1 MIRDE
6 QVDQVRDQADIV
18 GIIGEVV
25 QLKKSGRE
33 FKGCCPF
40 HEEKTPSF
48 YVNPAKGVYN
58 CFGCGESGD
67 AIDFVRKRQGLDF
80 VEAVKLV
87 GARSGIAVEEVKSTR
102 DGEEDPFKPYYEA
115 NAFAQKWFRDNLL
128 DPEAGREAR
137 AYLAERGIDEET
149 QEKFGLGWTPDEWR
163 GLLEAAERVGIGASL
178 LMEVGL
184 ATTSERMPEPYDRFR
199 GRVTFPIEA
208 VGGRI
213 VGFGGRIIGKGGPGQ
228 PKYLNSPE
236 TAIYHKGR
244 TLYGLNRSRHAI
256 RREES
261 ALMVEGYMD
270 VVALSAAG
278 FENAV
283 AALGTAMTPEQARLI
298 HRYTERVLL
307 LYDSDKAGMKAT
319 FKAGDILLA
328 EGVYPLVVT
337 LPTGED
343 PDTLVRGEGPDAL
356 QRYLDQA
363 VDILDR
369 KIQILEERDYFAK
382 LDRKQEAVDRLL
394 PTLRAVKD
402 PIRRDMYVG
411 VVAEKAGINRE
422 TLERDLARAARE
434 VQASAPQAHR
444 TYRPVSRSAPP
455 SRIGNDSLGPAW
467 ELLRVLA
474 RDRNRREELLER
486 AMERVGP
493 EDFKDPA
500 HRAIFQAFVDD
511 PELQVPPEGM
521 EPRASQKLESLLA
534 APPDDG
540 QFDHGPQAFQGALD
554 RIQRSRLAAQMD
566 DLQRQ
571 IESSSDENEQLE
583 LIRSKRELQK
593 EMNALGTG
601 TGGEHARRLAR
612 GYHNPESPPT

>member
-1 MIRDE
+1 MIRDD

-25 QLKKSGRE
+25 QLKKAGRE
-33 FKGCCPF
+33 FTGLCPF
-40 HEEKTPSF
+40 HEEKSPSF

-80 VEAVKLV
+80 VEAVKYV
-87 GARSGIAVEEVKSTR
+87 GARSGIAVEEVKSPR
-102 DGEEDPFKPYYEA
+102 DQEEDPFKPYYEA
-115 NAFAQKWFRDNLL
+115 NAFAQKWLRDNLL
-128 DPEAGREAR
+128 DPRVGKEAR
-137 AYLAERGIDEET
+137 EYLADRGIDEAT
-149 QEKFGLGWTPDEWR
+149 QERFGLGWAPDEWR
-163 GLLEAAERVGIGASL
+163 GLIEAADRVGIDAAL

-184 ATTSERMPEPYDRFR
+184 ATTSERTPEPYDRFR

-256 RREES
+256 RREDA

-283 AALGTAMTPEQARLI
+283 AALGTAMTPEQAKLI
-298 HRYTERVLL
+298 HRYTDRVLL
-307 LYDSDKAGMKAT
+307 LYDSDRAGMKAT

-337 LPTGED
+337 LPGGED
-343 PDTLVRGEGPDAL
+343 PDTLVRGEGPEAL

-402 PIRRDMYVG
+402 PIRRDMYIG
-411 VVAEKAGINRE
+411 VVAEKAGLTRE
-422 TLERDLARAARE
+422 TLERDLERAARE
-434 VQASAPQAHR
+434 VRAQALHPPRAHR
-444 TYRPVSRSAPP
+444 SPPRVPPPRRPA
-455 SRIGNDSLGPAW
+455 GETLGPAW
-467 ELLRVLA
+467 EVLRVLA
-474 RDRNRREELLER
+474 RDRNRREEFLEG
-486 AMERVGP
+486 AVERVGP

-500 HRAIFQAFVDD
+500 HRAIFQAFLDD
-511 PELQVPPEGM
+511 PELQVPPAGM
-521 EPRASQKLESLLA
+521 EERAARKLEGLLA

-540 QFDHGPQAFQGALD
+540 QFDHGPQALKAALD
-554 RIQRSRLAAQMD
+554 RLVRQRLEARQD

-571 IESSSDENEQLE
+571 IEASSDENEKLE
-583 LIRSKRELQK
+583 LIRRKRELK
-593 EMNALGTG
+593 MEMNALGRG

-612 GYHNPESPPT
+612 GYHNPETPQT